1 VRILKPILA
10 TLFLTI
16 CSSVIQG
23 QLCDYPVV
31 IAELNTG
38 IWAEEISW
46 GIINDDGTQAVS
58 AVTGYEDNSFY
69 SIELCLAPG
78 CYTVWMEDSYG
89 DGWQG
94 AVLTIVNLDGEILCS
109 GLVDSSPGDEATMT
123 LPLTDDCPIPGCT
136 LAEAFNFSPS
146 ATEDD
151 GSCVRKSDNV
161 ELYGYWNDDS
171 LPITGFGGAYSDV
184 EGLEVNGVEY
194 AVLGSTLG
202 AHILDISSSGE
213 AIEVAFLEGAIGG
226 SNVTHRDYHINGDI
240 LYAVCDQGSS
250 TLQIFDLSDLP
261 NSVTTLYD
269 DNEFSITSHNVFV
282 DNESELLYLCSN
294 YSPTSSTAVRIL
306 DVHNPTQPFE
316 FITLDPWISN
326 CHDIYVEND
335 TAWINSGGAG
345 FFVMHIDATP
355 TIIANLDDYPYQGG
369 NHSGWWI
376 PEDEIYVFADET
388 HGSPLKVVDTSD
400 LSDLQVVSTL
410 SSNNDPEG
418 IPHNLMIRDDLVFVS
433 YYHDGLQVFDISD
446 PTEPHRVAWYDTF
459 IETSY
464 AGYAGA
470 WGVHSAL
477 PSGRILISDIVSG
490 LHVLELTPEEIE
502 ICSSGVTIWNGV
514 EIYSEGYYSQ
524 EVEDE
529 YWGTDIVWA
538 TAVLNDDSC
547 TECIGDVDGN
557 GSIGVSDLQ
566 LTLAAFGCQTS
577 CEIDFNSD
585 GSTTVA
591 DLLFWL
597 NLFGTNC

>member
-1 VRILKPILA
+1 MRLLKTIVA
-10 TLFLTI
+10 TSIFAT
-16 CSSVIQG
+16 CSSASQS
-23 QLCDYPVV
+23 QSCEYPIV
-31 IAELNTG
+31 IAELTTG

-58 AVTGYEDNSFY
+58 ALTGYEDNSY
-69 SIELCLAPG
+69 YTHELCLEQG
-78 CYTVWMEDSYG
+78 CYTVWMVDSYG

-94 AVLTIVNLDGEILCS
+94 AVLTIVDLFGNILCT
-109 GLVDSSPGDEATMT
+109 GQVDPSPGYEASMT
-123 LPLTDDCPIPGCT
+123 LALSDNCPIPGCT
-136 LAEAFNFSPS
+136 LFEAFNFNPD

-151 GSCVRKSDNV
+151 GSCIRQSDNV
-161 ELYGYWNDDS
+161 ELFGYWTDES
-171 LPITGFGGAYSDV
+171 LPINGFGGAYSDV

-213 AIEVAFLEGAIGG
+213 ALEVAFLEGAIGG
-226 SNVTHRDYHINGDI
+226 SFVTHRDYHINENV
-240 LYAVCDQGSS
+240 LYAVCDQGAS

-282 DNESELLYLCSN
+282 DNDSELLYLCSN
-294 YSPTSSTAVRIL
+294 DSPTSSTAVRVL
-306 DVHNPTQPFE
+306 NVHNPSQPIE
-316 FITLDPWISN
+316 LTTLDPWISN

-355 TIIANLDDYPYQGG
+355 TMIANLDDYPYQGG
-369 NHSGWWI
+369 NHSGWWV
-376 PEDEIYVFADET
+376 PDDETYVFADET

-410 SSNNDPEG
+410 SSNTDPEC

-433 YYHDGLQVFDISD
+433 YYHDGLQVFDISN
-446 PTEPHRVAWYDTF
+446 PAAPNRVAWYDTF
-459 IETSY
+459 IETSHD
-464 AGYAGA
+464 GYAGA

-477 PSGRILISDIVSG
+477 PSGRILISDIISG

-502 ICSSGVTIWNGV
+502 ICSWSETVWNGV

-524 EVEDE
+524 EVADE
-529 YWGTDIVWA
+529 YWGADIVWG

-547 TECIGDVDGN
+547 PECVGDVDGN
-557 GSIGVSDLQ
+557 GFIGVSDLQ
-566 LTLAAFGCQTS
+566 LILAAFGCQNS
-577 CEIDFNSD
+577 CAIDFNSD